1 MTFQRAFGNIP
12 LTTERAEKPRNT
24 GLTMMI
30 DWGLPL
36 GQQKD
41 ISESN
46 GHFIDLAKIAVG
58 QSGVIDAKHLQ
69 AKVSAYQTSNI
80 EPFPGGMFLEYA
92 LHLGKE
98 KEYWEGCQ
106 KAGYRLIEVSDNA
119 IPLEAKTKT
128 RLITEANNLGM
139 KVLGEVGSK
148 HDLTPVDALIADVTN
163 CLDSGSWK
171 VFIEAAELIDNGELR
186 TDLIEA
192 IQRDLDGSRLIWE
205 LPGSWIPDTHECDV
219 HELAVWLIESLGP
232 EANIANV
239 MPEWIVELETL
250 RTGVGVRT
258 LVKELEETKVG
269 SAH

>member
-1 MTFQRAFGNIP
+1 MSHQRAFANIP
-12 LTTERAEKPRNT
+12 LTAERPLKPRDT

-36 GQQKD
+36 GLQKD

-58 QSGVIDAKHLQ
+58 QSGVIDERHLQ
-69 AKVSAYQTSNI
+69 NKVRAYQEADI

-98 KEYWEGCQ
+98 KEYWEGCV

-119 IPLEAKTKT
+119 IPLDAPTKK
-128 RLITEANNLGM
+128 RLISEARSLGM

-148 HDLTPVDALIADVTN
+148 HDLTPIDALLADIN
-163 CLDSGSWK
+163 GCLEAGSWK
-171 VFIEAAELIDNGELR
+171 VFVEAAELIDNGEIR
-186 TDLIEA
+186 MDLIDA
-192 IQRDLDGSRLIWE
+192 IRANLDGSRLIWE
-205 LPGSWIPDTHECDV
+205 LPGSWIPGTHECDM
-219 HELAVWLIESLGP
+219 HALAVWLVESLGP

-258 LVKELEETKVG
+258 LVEELEASKA